1 VHAEPRIIVVLDDLS
16 DQQALSLLEQL
27 KPTKCRV
34 KIGKELFTRYGP
46 NLVRE
51 IHARGFSIFLDLKY
65 HDIPNTVA
73 LACRAA
79 AELGVWM
86 INVHASGGLAMMQA
100 ARAAVAEFGDQRP
113 LLVAVTLLTSL
124 TATDLEMLGIP
135 ESPENWVLRLAT
147 LTQKAGLDGIVCSAQ
162 EAQALRKAFPTNFCL
177 VTPGIRLAES
187 KADDQQRIMT
197 PQAAIAAGA
206 DYLVIGRPITQAA
219 DPAGVLERIRLE
231 TTSKSV

>member
-16 DQQALSLLEQL
+16 DKQALSLLEQL
-27 KPTKCRV
+27 KPTECRV

-46 NLVRE
+46 TLVRE
-51 IHARGFSIFLDLKY
+51 IQARGFQIFLDLKY

-100 ARAAVAEFGDQRP
+100 AGAAVAEFGDQRP
-113 LLVAVTLLTSL
+113 LLVAVTMLTSL
-124 TATDLEMLGIP
+124 TSTDLDMLGIP

-162 EAQALRKAFPTNFCL
+162 EAAVMRKAFPKNFCL
-177 VTPGIRLAES
+177 VTPGIRLTES

-197 PQAAIAAGA
+197 PQAAIVAGA

-219 DPAGVLERIRLE
+219 DPASVLERIRLE
-231 TTSKSV
+231 TISKSI